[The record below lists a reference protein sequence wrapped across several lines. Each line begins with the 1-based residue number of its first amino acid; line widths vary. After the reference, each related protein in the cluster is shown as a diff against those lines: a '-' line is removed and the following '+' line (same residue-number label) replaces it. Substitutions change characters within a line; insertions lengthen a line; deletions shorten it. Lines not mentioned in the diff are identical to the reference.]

1 LRVIHAVHRHDAYY
15 DDDLRCFFLSLLE
28 TDMEVHVD
36 RDAFLKG
43 LQMVHNVVEP
53 RQTLPILANV
63 LLESEGDTL
72 RLTATDLEVGARV
85 SVPAKVPSGGSITLS
100 ARKLLEIVKELPAA
114 TLSLKVQ
121 DNAWVALRC
130 GGVSYK
136 LVGLSAAEF
145 PAVAT
150 GTAAAW
156 ITLDGKLLRDM
167 LAQTIFAVSHD
178 ESRYALNGV
187 LFAVQEREIRIV
199 ATDGHRLAL
208 AVRPL
213 ASAGGS
219 ASGIVPRK
227 AVQEI
232 ARIVGSGEDVQVAIS
247 ENQFIL
253 QMPNVLLM
261 ARLIEGTFPNYEQV
275 VPKAHPHRIPVSRG
289 VLTAA
294 LRRVSVL
301 SEERT
306 KPVKFTL
313 SPGLLKL
320 TAYSPDFGEAEE
332 QIEVPYTGEEMTIGF
347 NSRYVLDALGAQ
359 GAEQIVIELKDGL
372 SPGIVKSFED
382 EGSLCVIMPMR
393 I

>member
-1 LRVIHAVHRHDAYY
+1 
-15 DDDLRCFFLSLLE
+15 
-28 TDMEVHVD
+28 MEVHVD

-63 LLESEGDTL
+63 LLETEGETL

-85 SVPAKVPSGGSITLS
+85 SVPAKVASGGSTTLS

-114 TLSLKVQ
+114 SLSLKVQ

-130 GGVSYK
+130 GGASYK
-136 LVGLSAAEF
+136 LVGLSAADF

-150 GTAAAW
+150 GEAASW

-187 LFAVQEREIRIV
+187 LFAVQDREIRIV

-213 ASAGGS
+213 ASAG
-219 ASGIVPRK
+219 AAVSGIVPRK

-275 VPKAHPHRIPVSRG
+275 VPKTHPHKIAISRG
-289 VLTAA
+289 TLTAA

-313 SPGLLKL
+313 SQGLLKL

-332 QIEVPYTGEEMTIGF
+332 QIEVPYAGEEMTIGF

-359 GAEQIVIELKDGL
+359 GTEQVVMELKDGL
-372 SPGIVKSFED
+372 SPGIIKSFEE

>member
-1 LRVIHAVHRHDAYY
+1 
-15 DDDLRCFFLSLLE
+15 
-28 TDMEVHVD
+28 MEVQVD

-63 LLESEGDTL
+63 LLESEGDVL

-85 SVPAKVPSGGSITLS
+85 SVPAKVPAAGSITLS

-114 TLSLKVQ
+114 ALTLRVQ
-121 DNAWVALRC
+121 DNSWVALRC
-130 GGVSYK
+130 AGVSYK
-136 LVGLSAAEF
+136 LVGLSATDF

-150 GTAAAW
+150 GAASGW

-187 LFAVQEREIRIV
+187 LFAVQDREIRIV

-213 ASAGGS
+213 ASAGAS
-219 ASGIVPRK
+219 VSGIVPRK

-275 VPKAHPHRIPVSRG
+275 VPKAHPHRITMSRG
-289 VLTAA
+289 PLTAA

-313 SPGLLKL
+313 SSGLLKL

-332 QIEVPYTGEEMTIGF
+332 QIEVPYEGEEMTIGF
-347 NSRYVLDALGAQ
+347 NSRYVLEALGAQ
-359 GAEQIVIELKDGL
+359 DAEQIVMELKDGL
-372 SPGIVKSFED
+372 SPGIIKSFEE

>member
-1 LRVIHAVHRHDAYY
+1 
-15 DDDLRCFFLSLLE
+15 
-28 TDMEVHVD
+28 MEVQVD

-72 RLTATDLEVGARV
+72 RMTATDLEVGARV
-85 SVPAKVPSGGSITLS
+85 SVPAKVPAAGSITLS

-114 TLSLKVQ
+114 ALTLKVQ

-130 GGVSYK
+130 AGVSYK
-136 LVGLSAAEF
+136 LVGLSATDF

-150 GTAAAW
+150 GAATGW

-187 LFAVQEREIRIV
+187 LFAVQDREIRIV

-213 ASAGGS
+213 ASAGAS
-219 ASGIVPRK
+219 VSGIVPRK

-253 QMPNVLLM
+253 RMPNVLLM

-275 VPKAHPHRIPVSRG
+275 VPKAHPHRIAISRG
-289 VLTAA
+289 SLTAA

-313 SPGLLKL
+313 SSGLLKL

-332 QIEVPYTGEEMTIGF
+332 QIEVPYEGEEMTIGF
-347 NSRYVLDALGAQ
+347 NSRYVLEALGAQ
-359 GAEQIVIELKDGL
+359 GAEQIVMELKDGL
-372 SPGIVKSFED
+372 SPGIVKSFEE

>member
-1 LRVIHAVHRHDAYY
+1 
-15 DDDLRCFFLSLLE
+15 
-28 TDMEVHVD
+28 MEVHVD

-63 LLESEGDTL
+63 LLEGEGDTL

-85 SVPAKVPSGGSITLS
+85 SVPAKVPSGGAITLS

-114 TLSLKVQ
+114 TLSLQVQ
-121 DNAWVALRC
+121 ENSWVALRC

-136 LVGLSAAEF
+136 LVGLSAADF

-150 GTAAAW
+150 GAAAAW

-208 AVRPL
+208 AIRPL
-213 ASAGGS
+213 AGAG
-219 ASGIVPRK
+219 AAVSGIVPRK

-275 VPKAHPHRIPVSRG
+275 VPKAHPHRIVVSRG
-289 VLTAA
+289 ALTAA

-313 SPGLLKL
+313 SQGLLKL

-332 QIEVPYTGEEMTIGF
+332 QIEVPYAGEEMTIGF

-359 GAEQIVIELKDGL
+359 GAEQIVMELKDGL
-372 SPGIVKSFED
+372 SPGIVKSFEE

>member
-1 LRVIHAVHRHDAYY
+1 
-15 DDDLRCFFLSLLE
+15 
-28 TDMEVHVD
+28 MEVHVD

-121 DNAWVALRC
+121 DNSWVALRC

-187 LFAVQEREIRIV
+187 LFAVQDREIRIV

-213 ASAGGS
+213 ASAG
-219 ASGIVPRK
+219 ATVSGIVPRK

-275 VPKAHPHRIPVSRG
+275 VPKAHPHRIAVSRSA
-289 VLTAA
+289 LTSA

-313 SPGLLKL
+313 SQGLLKL

-332 QIEVPYTGEEMTIGF
+332 QIEVPYAGEEMTIGF

-359 GAEQIVIELKDGL
+359 GAEQVVLELKDGL
-372 SPGIVKSFED
+372 SPGIVKSFEE